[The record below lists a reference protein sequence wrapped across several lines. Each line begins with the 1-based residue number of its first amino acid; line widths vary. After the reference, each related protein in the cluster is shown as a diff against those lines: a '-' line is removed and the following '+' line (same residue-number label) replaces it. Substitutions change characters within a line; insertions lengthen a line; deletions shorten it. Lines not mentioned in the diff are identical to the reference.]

1 MMVAMLAITIVCQ
14 GQSYIAKT
22 YKFPLNDNALIY
34 TGQSTDTMTAKQDTV
49 IYILEVNKDYPVFP
63 YICATLDSVDGED
76 SLVAVKVYGRMFT
89 NQAWT
94 EITAMATA
102 TGSNNNS
109 TAHVKH
115 TDLITSLLTEPA
127 TTGTLIFDSTKYVPG
142 GLAKGEL
149 YSAASTTAKTAIQNY
164 YRYYRVIYIRELNA
178 VGGGIKVSKFQ
189 VKLFRRYW

>member
-1 MMVAMLAITIVCQ
+1 MISVLLISIVCS

-63 YICATLDSVDGED
+63 YICATLDSVAGAD

-94 EITAMATA
+94 EITAMSTA
-102 TGSNNNS
+102 TGSNNVS
-109 TAHVKH
+109 TAHVTH
-115 TDLITSLLTEPA
+115 TDLVTSLLTEPS
-127 TTGTLIFDSTKYVPG
+127 TTGTIIFDSTKYVPG
-142 GLAKGEL
+142 GSAKGEL
-149 YSAASTTAKTAIQNY
+149 YYAATATGKTAIQNY